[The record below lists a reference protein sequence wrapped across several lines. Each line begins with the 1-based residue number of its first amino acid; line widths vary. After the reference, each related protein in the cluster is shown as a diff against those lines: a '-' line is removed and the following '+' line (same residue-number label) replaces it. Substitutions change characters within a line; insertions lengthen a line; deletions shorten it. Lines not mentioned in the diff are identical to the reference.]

1 MRVPLAFLGAC
12 LMAVALFALMLYM
25 VAPPRS
31 QPSDEPVTVANFV
44 RLDSN
49 ASDTATR
56 TRQQAPQPPQAQ
68 TPQPPTP
75 PTPVAATPSAT
86 LPALDLQ
93 LPSLSSGIAVNSAP
107 TPSLS
112 GLSAGAAA
120 PSAPAPS
127 ESAGQAGGPESEV
140 MPLNDVSPDYP
151 RYALQRGIEGH
162 VKLAFTITRAG
173 AVENIRVIEAS
184 PQNVFER
191 EARRA
196 AVRWRFAPRTE
207 SGLAGGREAGKT
219 LYFRLEGGRG
229 GVDAAKAKPDSLE
242 QALLWRSRG
251 YLAWAEGQIAKA
263 IELLG
268 KALNSGK
275 LDRSG

>member
-12 LMAVALFALMLYM
+12 LMALALFALMLYM

-31 QPSDEPVTVANFV
+31 QPSDEPVTVASFV
-44 RLDSN
+44 RLDGN

-56 TRQQAPQPPQAQ
+56 TRQQAPQPPQPQ

-127 ESAGQAGGPESEV
+127 ESAGQTGGPESEV

-207 SGLAGGREAGKT
+207 SGLAVAREAVKT
-219 LYFRLEGGRG
+219 LYFRLEGGR
-229 GVDAAKAKPDSLE
+229 
-242 QALLWRSRG
+242 
-251 YLAWAEGQIAKA
+251 
-263 IELLG
+263 
-268 KALNSGK
+268 
-275 LDRSG
+275 

>member
-207 SGLAGGREAGKT
+207 SGLAVAREAVKT
-219 LYFRLEGGRG
+219 LYFRLEGGR
-229 GVDAAKAKPDSLE
+229 
-242 QALLWRSRG
+242 
-251 YLAWAEGQIAKA
+251 
-263 IELLG
+263 
-268 KALNSGK
+268 
-275 LDRSG
+275 

>member
-44 RLDSN
+44 RLDGN

-207 SGLAGGREAGKT
+207 SGLAVAREAVKT
-219 LYFRLEGGRG
+219 LYFRLEGGR
-229 GVDAAKAKPDSLE
+229 
-242 QALLWRSRG
+242 
-251 YLAWAEGQIAKA
+251 
-263 IELLG
+263 
-268 KALNSGK
+268 
-275 LDRSG
+275 

>member
-12 LMAVALFALMLYM
+12 LMALGLFALMLYM

-31 QPSDEPVTVANFV
+31 QPSDKPVTVASFV

-56 TRQQAPQPPQAQ
+56 TRQQAPQPPQPQ

-75 PTPVAATPSAT
+75 PTPVAATPSAN

-120 PSAPAPS
+120 PSAPASAPS

-162 VKLAFTITRAG
+162 VKLAFTINRAG
-173 AVENIRVIEAS
+173 AVENIRVLEAS

-207 SGLAGGREAGKT
+207 SGLAVAREAVKT
-219 LYFRLEGGRG
+219 LYFRLEGGR
-229 GVDAAKAKPDSLE
+229 
-242 QALLWRSRG
+242 
-251 YLAWAEGQIAKA
+251 
-263 IELLG
+263 
-268 KALNSGK
+268 
-275 LDRSG
+275 

>member
-12 LMAVALFALMLYM
+12 LMTLALFALMLYM

-31 QPSDEPVTVANFV
+31 QPADEPVTVANFV
-44 RLDSN
+44 RLDGDS
-49 ASDTATR
+49 SDAATR
-56 TRQQAPQPPQAQ
+56 TRQQAPQPPTPQ

-75 PTPVAATPSAT
+75 PTPVAAAPSAQ

-112 GLSAGAAA
+112 GLAAGAAA
-120 PSAPAPS
+120 PSAPSPA
-127 ESAGQAGGPESEV
+127 ESGGGQPGGPESEV
-140 MPLNDVSPDYP
+140 MPLNDVSPEYP

-162 VKLAFTITRAG
+162 VKLAFTISRAG
-173 AVENIRVIEAS
+173 AVENLRVLEAS
-184 PQNVFER
+184 PHNVFER

-207 SGLAGGREAGKT
+207 NGLAVAREAVKT
-219 LYFRLEGGRG
+219 LYFRLEGGR
-229 GVDAAKAKPDSLE
+229 
-242 QALLWRSRG
+242 
-251 YLAWAEGQIAKA
+251 
-263 IELLG
+263 
-268 KALNSGK
+268 
-275 LDRSG
+275 